1 MRFSQHP
8 SQTNN
13 RLPAPGFFRL
23 DSASPQGA
31 QLIHRS
37 NNHEIVHT
45 PLRTDAN
52 GQIFIE
58 RESWPTIHQK
68 RYDTLKDLI
77 HGLQDINMTQVQ

>member
-1 MRFSQHP
+1 M
-8 SQTNN
+8 
-13 RLPAPGFFRL
+13 
-23 DSASPQGA
+23 
-31 QLIHRS
+31 
-37 NNHEIVHT
+37 HT